1 MGVSRQPSGGHL
13 YRKSTRPLSL
23 NLVRPLTV
31 GGVED
36 MIVEDR
42 ESPTSDYN
50 TCYGESDDT
59 HILGTLTPSTTFP
72 TTILETEEQLAVVEE
87 GEYFDSYSLVF

>member
-1 MGVSRQPSGGHL
+1 MSRQSSSHM
-13 YRKSTRPLSL
+13 YRKSSRPLSL
-23 NLVRPLTV
+23 NLVRSLNT

-36 MIVEDR
+36 MILEDR

-59 HILGTLTPSTTFP
+59 HIMGTLTPSTTFP
-72 TTILETEEQLAVVEE
+72 TTILETEELAVVEE
-87 GEYFDSYSLVF
+87 GEVQTRDKH